1 MSTPKPGVNGP
12 VEPSA
17 AMREFAG
24 NLRQMYVALCEQGFS
39 EQEAFQIVGITI
51 ASSFGAGGHQ

>member
-1 MSTPKPGVNGP
+1 MSAPQPGVNGP

-24 NLRQMYVALCEQGFS
+24 NRRQMYVALCDQGFT
-39 EQEAFQIVGITI
+39 EHEALQIVGITI
-51 ASSFGAGGHQ
+51 ASSFGSGGHQ